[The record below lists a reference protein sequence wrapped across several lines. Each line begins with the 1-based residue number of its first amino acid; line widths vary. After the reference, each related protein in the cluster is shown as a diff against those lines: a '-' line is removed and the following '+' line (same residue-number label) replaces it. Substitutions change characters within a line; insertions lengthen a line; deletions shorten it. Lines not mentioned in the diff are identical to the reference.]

1 MGEVGKVGAGPLPC
15 WVLGSAETEGLG
27 EWEGQALGRGEWD
40 LAQGGS
46 SGPYPGL
53 CRDCEMGAPGDFY
66 DRRLLPRLVL
76 GVRGRGAVEIPK
88 GHGCTDPWLPNNK
101 QHTGSRGSLRTGG
114 SSQGHSPAVLWRPG
128 PRSLDPGLL
137 TPLWSLRRS
146 WWPSWGGRRAG
157 PGPEPGLLFAPSLAS
172 LTGPGRPRPPPS
184 GALFFPHL
192 CSSHPL
198 HSCLSLPLDHHLI
211 FLFPQP
217 LAQGS
222 GQCVL
227 KNSCQRSE
235 DTCPPT
241 CGKEAGVCPA
251 QQPRCEAVSSVRPCC
266 KML

>member
-1 MGEVGKVGAGPLPC
+1 MVLAPQLVAFWGREAG
-15 WVLGSAETEGLG
+15 WT
-27 EWEGQALGRGEWD
+27 R
-40 LAQGGS
+40 
-46 SGPYPGL
+46 
-53 CRDCEMGAPGDFY
+53 
-66 DRRLLPRLVL
+66 PRAWSFV
-76 GVRGRGAVEIPK
+76 
-88 GHGCTDPWLPNNK
+88 
-101 QHTGSRGSLRTGG
+101 
-114 SSQGHSPAVLWRPG
+114 
-128 PRSLDPGLL
+128 
-137 TPLWSLRRS
+137 WSLL
-146 WWPSWGGRRAG
+146 W
-157 PGPEPGLLFAPSLAS
+157 AS

-198 HSCLSLPLDHHLI
+198 NSCLSLPLDHHLI

-227 KNSCQRSE
+227 RKICQRSE

-266 KML
+266 ETIQSVVPWGRGGWRRGARRVPSPRCLVAKLCPALLQPRGLSPPGPSVHGVIQARILEWVAMSFSSFPTHPAVIVQSLSCARL